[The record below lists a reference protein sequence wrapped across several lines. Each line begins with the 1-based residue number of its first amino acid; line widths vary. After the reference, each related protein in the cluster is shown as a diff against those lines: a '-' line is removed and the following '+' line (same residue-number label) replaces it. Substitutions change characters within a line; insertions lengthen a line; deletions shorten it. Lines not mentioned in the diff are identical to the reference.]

1 MTDTQLY
8 LAIGLPTF
16 ALLLGVMFNGALF
29 LALNS
34 RMSAIDSR
42 LSTLDNRMAALE
54 SKFDVRFD
62 MLLSKVVDV
71 DNRLTRVE
79 ERLDHMRG

>member
-1 MTDTQLY
+1 MTVTQLY
-8 LAIGLPTF
+8 IAIGLPTL

-34 RMSAIDSR
+34 RLSAVDSR
-42 LSTLDNRMAALE
+42 LSTLDNRMTSLE

-62 MLLSKVVDV
+62 MLLSKIVDI

-79 ERLDHMRG
+79 ERLEHMS

>member
-8 LAIGLPTF
+8 IAIGLPTL

-34 RMSAIDSR
+34 RMSTLDSR
-42 LSTLDNRMAALE
+42 MTSLE

-62 MLLSKVVDV
+62 MLLSKVVDI
-71 DNRLTRVE
+71 DNRLTRLE
-79 ERLDHMRG
+79 ERLEHMSG